1 MSNIELDLIV
11 NGDYSVVEKLNLI
24 TEYKEKILKEITDA
38 IMKVKSGY
46 TYCEKCK
53 QWYKNKA
60 WENETITEQR
70 QYCKF
75 MPYAE
80 WEQPE
85 YDTAESKVEYSVCP
99 VGHKCEITSYPAIV
113 K

>member
-1 MSNIELDLIV
+1 MSNTELNLIV
-11 NGDYSVVEKLNLI
+11 NGDYSVSEKLNLI
-24 TEYKEKILKEITDA
+24 SEYKERTLKEITDA
-38 IMKVKSGY
+38 IMEVKLGY

-60 WENETITEQR
+60 WENETIEEQR
-70 QYCKF
+70 EYCKF
-75 MPYAE
+75 RPLAE

-85 YDTAESKVEYSVCP
+85 YAIGEFKVEYSICP
-99 VGHKCEITSYPAIV
+99 VGHKREINKYPASV